1 MAARTGIAL
10 RSTVFS
16 PDLVRRIATE
26 VDGTFASVWFPVV
39 SPLVD
44 SFDLCSLSLGASKRL
59 NAGTGV
65 IRLPEHDLAR
75 LAERVDELNRASGNR
90 FFLGVG
96 TGRLTGRAA
105 VDLLVGL
112 AGQLRSAY
120 PGISSV
126 PVCFAALGPRMVRAA
141 FQAADG
147 VLLNFCSPQYASTI
161 MSREIPRKKDNFH
174 VACYVKLF
182 FAEAESEAR
191 LMLAEEFLHYD
202 AIPQYHRMFEAMG
215 ITGVIEGFRDRRGV
229 SGRLLAGG
237 ISEISMSN
245 PTQDQVLGL
254 LGKFREA
261 GVDTPVVYPYV
272 KGSDGYKFQLV
283 KTLRDWLD

>member
-1 MAARTGIAL
+1 
-10 RSTVFS
+10 
-16 PDLVRRIATE
+16 
-26 VDGTFASVWFPVV
+26 
-39 SPLVD
+39 
-44 SFDLCSLSLGASKRL
+44 
-59 NAGTGV
+59 
-65 IRLPEHDLAR
+65 
-75 LAERVDELNRASGNR
+75 
-90 FFLGVG
+90 
-96 TGRLTGRAA
+96 
-105 VDLLVGL
+105 
-112 AGQLRSAY
+112 
-120 PGISSV
+120 
-126 PVCFAALGPRMVRAA
+126 MVRAA

-147 VLLNFCSPQYASTI
+147 VLLNFCSPRYASAVV
-161 MSREIPRKKDNFH
+161 SRETARRKDGFH

-202 AIPQYHRMFEAMG
+202 ALPQYHKMFEAMG